1 MNAPDTDAAGVLST
15 ATLFH
20 KRRMRV
26 RLVGLKLLD
35 DREKDNVFDFSE
47 AGDPPAEITVEEEV
61 RYDPYVKDKLGKS
74 VLVHEA
80 KIEHRSAAPLWQ
92 QAEGPFKAVD
102 VQVFEAPVFDEM
114 QAIDAKFM
122 VRGVDI
128 YPRFDV
134 LEAVPLVGDVEQ
146 GLVVH
151 IGPVPIT
158 DGHEWTVKS
167 KDAEATFRVDVFELY

>member
-114 QAIDAKFM
+114 QAIDAKTAAM
-122 VRGVDI
+122 PV
-128 YPRFDV
+128 
-134 LEAVPLVGDVEQ
+134 AVALPVSAPSISAMRSWNMSTVG
-146 GLVVH
+146 
-151 IGPVPIT
+151 
-158 DGHEWTVKS
+158 
-167 KDAEATFRVDVFELY
+167 FENRE